1 MSERPAGTKRRRM
14 VDAPRPARLSG
25 DRGAVIAEA
34 ALLTPFFVTMLFGV
48 LEFGGAFRDYLTLTN
63 GVNAGA
69 REESIAGNQTNADQ
83 LTLDAIAKATNAF
96 QAGEIQKIVVFY
108 ANSPDA
114 SVPASCLT
122 GPVSQN
128 PLPRGPSTV
137 LCNFYTG
144 SIYPTSGTTTWGSC
158 SLNTDPDRFYCPGG
172 RIASVSGPPDYIGVY
187 IEIQHPWVTGLFGN
201 SLTMSKTS
209 LTRIEP
215 QSLN

>member
-1 MSERPAGTKRRRM
+1 MLRARR
-14 VDAPRPARLSG
+14 ASHG

-34 ALLTPFFVTMLFGV
+34 ALLTPFFVTMLFGI

-83 LTLDAIAKATNAF
+83 LTLDAIAKATTAF
-96 QAGEIQKIVVFY
+96 QASEIQKIVVFY

-114 SVPASCLT
+114 SVPAACLT

-172 RIASVSGPPDYIGVY
+172 RIAQRVGSSRLHRRLHRDPAPVDHRPVRELAHACRRPP
-187 IEIQHPWVTGLFGN
+187 
-201 SLTMSKTS
+201 
-209 LTRIEP
+209 
-215 QSLN
+215 